1 MSNPLKDIMADE
13 QQFNEI
19 ARSAFDNADTDK
31 SGQIDAQEFA
41 VVMNQISID
50 MGQEP
55 PTKDGIALALSK
67 FDTDKSGKLDF
78 NEFKVLVK
86 EVLTTMASL
95 IE

>member
-1 MSNPLKDIMADE
+1 
-13 QQFNEI
+13 
-19 ARSAFDNADTDK
+19 
-31 SGQIDAQEFA
+31 
-41 VVMNQISID
+41 MNQISID

-55 PTKDGIALALSK
+55 PTKDSIALALSK